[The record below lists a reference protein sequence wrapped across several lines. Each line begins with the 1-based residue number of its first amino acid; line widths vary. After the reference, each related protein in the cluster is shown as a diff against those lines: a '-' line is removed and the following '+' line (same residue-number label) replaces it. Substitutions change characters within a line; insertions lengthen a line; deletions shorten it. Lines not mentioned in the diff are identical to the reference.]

1 MTQARCEGVWSR
13 GRKCTPSGVR
23 EEVVSPSTNDHWHDQ
38 YRERVIP
45 SALLHSHT
53 DYQRPKSGQATMPS
67 ISRTCN
73 PSMPVIST
81 KPKTAQSARHTF
93 ARQRFPAGPPQRIP
107 PVEADDVPSCA
118 MSSSNR
124 RCTPARRVGRL
135 SSHTAS
141 AMCCARGRVPPGA
154 IGLCV
159 NVTPRCC
166 CSGSWWSATRCAE

>member
-1 MTQARCEGVWSR
+1 MRVTRNARDRVVTWTKMHAVRCPR
-13 GRKCTPSGVR
+13 GGC
-23 EEVVSPSTNDHWHDQ
+23 VSTGTINTKSEW
-38 YRERVIP
+38 VP
-45 SALLHSHT
+45 SALLHTHIQI
-53 DYQRPKSGQATMPS
+53 QRPKSGQGTMPS
-67 ISRTCN
+67 VSRTCN
-73 PSMPVIST
+73 PSMPVTSR
-81 KPKTAQSARHTF
+81 KPKAAQSTRHTF